1 MQLKPQ
7 DHLYSLGIGLQRFYC
22 NLQLI
27 HLLLVISWC
36 PCPAFWCAINL
47 LLSCYV
53 QPTLFPI
60 PLHIMHGNDSSY
72 AAKGRQKKICCTLQ
86 AIKFVILYSFSYYD
100 YIQTSVHHIVPTQQR
115 ANNNVFF
122 FLEMHNFSLCGFQ
135 LVISPLIAVR
145 FCRHVGG
152 WCYFG

>member
-72 AAKGRQKKICCTLQ
+72 AAKGHQKKICCTLQ
-86 AIKFVILYSFSYYD
+86 AISLSCFIVSHTMIISNHQYTTQFHLNNE
-100 YIQTSVHHIVPTQQR
+100 QTITCSS
-115 ANNNVFF
+115 